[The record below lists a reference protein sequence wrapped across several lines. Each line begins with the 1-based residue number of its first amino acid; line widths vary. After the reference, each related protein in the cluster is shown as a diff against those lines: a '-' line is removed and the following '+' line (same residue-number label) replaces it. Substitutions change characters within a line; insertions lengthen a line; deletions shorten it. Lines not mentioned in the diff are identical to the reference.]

1 MIYRNNRNS
10 ANRRRPV
17 RTNASRRSL
26 NCGESY
32 GWVVEPYEARD
43 AYEFAVDYFGVE
55 DLNEQIVQCLSVDDL
70 SEALAFI
77 FRMNDFEEWERYKNG
92 EDLDD

>member
-32 GWVVEPYEARD
+32 GWVVESYEAAE
-43 AYEFAVDYFGVE
+43 AYELAAEYFGEE
-55 DLNEQIVQCLSVDDL
+55 DLNRQIVDCLSADEL

-77 FRMNDFEEWERYKNG
+77 FRMNDFEEWDEYKENR
-92 EDLDD
+92 